1 MEDLQIIEALFA
13 RRESALGELG
23 ERYGAYCSAIAQNIL
38 HSREEAEECV
48 ADVWLRV
55 WDSIPPNRPNS
66 LKHYV
71 GRITRNL
78 ALNRYRDANAEKRRG
93 VCVPL
98 EELGECIPGG
108 LDAQQMVEGREL
120 VELLNRF
127 TRGLPGRERNV
138 FLRRYYLAQEVPA
151 IARACAMTPGHVN
164 VMLHRLRKKLR
175 KLLEQEGYAP

>member
-1 MEDLQIIEALFA
+1 MEDLKIIEALFA
-13 RRESALGELG
+13 RRETALEELG
-23 ERYGAYCSAIAQNIL
+23 HQYGAYCTTIAQNIL
-38 HSREEAEECV
+38 HSPEEAEECV

-55 WDSIPPNRPNS
+55 WDSIPPNCPAS

-78 ALNRYRDANAEKRRG
+78 ALNRFRDAHAEKRCG

-98 EELGECIPGG
+98 EELEECIPGG
-108 LDAQQMVEGREL
+108 VDAQQMLEGREL

-127 TRGLPGRERNV
+127 VRNLSRRERGI
-138 FLRRYYLAQEVPA
+138 FLGRYYLAEDVSA
-151 IARACAMTPGHVN
+151 IARKYAMTPGHVN